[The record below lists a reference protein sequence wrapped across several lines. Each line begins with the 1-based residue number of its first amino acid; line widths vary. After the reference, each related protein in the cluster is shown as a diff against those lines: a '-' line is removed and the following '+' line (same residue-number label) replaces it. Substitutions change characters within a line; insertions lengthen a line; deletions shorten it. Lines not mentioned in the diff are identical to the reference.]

1 MANTWNVVSQSP
13 VEENLVGVAPEIT
26 VTPTTQWNV
35 VKEEVPTPTSSQWN
49 VVKEEPTQPE
59 TNLVKGVGGEALAAA
74 NLIAET
80 PQFVGS
86 AINTFLDAGYQAF
99 ESTLKGAPRID
110 WGKARENANSSVRML
125 NFEDEFKSFADAIG
139 LGSEY
144 ENSKINQGLQTL
156 GEKIDWVAEKGES
169 NFGIPKEGTKAVI
182 DTAMIVGIPGLGKVK
197 DVAYEKLTTPSAKE
211 QVKYETTTKAQLG
224 YTPQWRVDPKKT
236 ASEQL
241 NKEIIGDIT
250 VPKQATDAK
259 ELADSLYTLTDIKKA
274 DETIIAQ
281 LEKEYNARGITPN
294 LKEKFRRY
302 TEQTALGNE
311 QISSSIRQLEKE
323 IKSIHQENAGY
334 FQDADLRSAINP
346 NGTTSWKDFGFKKEV
361 LDNKKRIDNL
371 NLEIE
376 KEKQKY
382 KQREELTPEEQQIY
396 NETVGPQLAKITDLN
411 RYLHDEGLVPKVELD
426 PAKVGGYAPR
436 YGMPEKKSP
445 WQYIKDKLAGDQY
458 GLNQDFA
465 TAVLPSAAKE
475 RAIFAHELPDGTRK
489 IISFKD
495 NSIIRWENGTPK
507 QYMTKPADVDL
518 KAGDQ
523 LGRGTIKEATLD
535 EVELNTPYR
544 YSRNLSAVTGTRL
557 TELRDLARVNEWIKQ
572 FKNSDYFK
580 QVAHEIKPG
589 VNAPQGFVR
598 PENLDKMPQLNNY
611 VFEPRVAEILE
622 DFNKTWKPNFL
633 TEVSNGL
640 VKNMMVNPLPHMH
653 NELVHWFIN
662 RGASGI
668 LTPKG
673 ILQFA
678 ETLPK
683 AIMEVTNRGPLFRE
697 IMRQGGSIMSANVRN
712 NILLDK
718 AFKENL
724 NITSKDPRFVEYAK
738 RLGRSPLDLYEG
750 ISKFSNKSMWTVRDI
765 LYTQLVMETMS
776 KGKVDLPTAIK
787 AVERHMPS
795 YRLPSRVG
803 EKVLGAQVSR
813 MTSKMLQNPS
823 FVIFARYKHGM
834 LSSLLNTSK
843 DLLMLDP
850 KVKKS
855 KQFKEGTDAA
865 LATAIAIGAVY
876 PLIDS
881 FAQALTGDQDS
892 KVRRAGVLHLFD
904 AIGEVSAS
912 KKDPYTLLSAV
923 ITFNP
928 TLQAAFQL
936 AANYELYNR
945 RNIYNV
951 EDDWDLIATDIGKYT
966 LKTIPQAG
974 ETMRVTSEFGGGF
987 KQWLAKQFDIKTKS
1001 FEQKAREEEQVE
1013 RRKAAA
1019 ENRKWGGE

>member
-26 VTPTTQWNV
+26 VTPT
-35 VKEEVPTPTSSQWN
+35 SQWN
-49 VVKEEPTQPE
+49 VVKEEPAQPE
-59 TNLVKGVGGEALAAA
+59 TNIVKGVGGEALAAV

-80 PQFVGS
+80 PQFIGS
-86 AINTFLDAGYQAF
+86 AINTFLDATYQGF
-99 ESTLKGAPRID
+99 ESSLKGTPRID

-125 NFEDEFKSFADAIG
+125 NFEDEFKGFADAIG

-156 GEKIDWVAEKGES
+156 GEKIDWVAEKGETK
-169 NFGIPKEGTKAVI
+169 FGIPKEGTKLVI
-182 DTAMIVGIPGLGKVK
+182 DTAMIIGIPGVGKVK
-197 DVAYEKLTTPSAKE
+197 DVVYDKLTTPSAKE
-211 QVKYETTTKAQLG
+211 QIKYETTTKADLG
-224 YTPQWRVDPKKT
+224 YTSQWKVDPKKT

-241 NKEIIGDIT
+241 NKEIVGELTI
-250 VPKQATDAK
+250 PKSATSSK

-274 DETIIAQ
+274 DETIVAR
-281 LEKEYNARGITPN
+281 LEKEFNKLGINPA

-323 IKSIHQENAGY
+323 IKGVHQENAAY
-334 FQDADLRSAINP
+334 FQDSNLRSAVNP
-346 NGTTSWKDFGFKKEV
+346 NGTTLWKDFGFKKEV

-382 KQREELTPEEQQIY
+382 KQREELTLEEQQMY
-396 NETVGPQLAKITDLN
+396 NQTVGPQLAKITDLN
-411 RYLHDEGLVPKVELD
+411 RYLHDEGLVPKIELD
-426 PAKVGGYAPR
+426 PTKVGGYAPR
-436 YGMPEKKSP
+436 YGMPEKKSA
-445 WQYIKDKLAGDQY
+445 WQYIKDKLAGDKY

-465 TAVLPSAAKE
+465 TALLPSAAKE
-475 RAIFAHELPDGTRK
+475 RAIFAHEFPDGTRN
-489 IISFKD
+489 IVSFKGD
-495 NSIIRWENGTPK
+495 SIVKWEKGTPK
-507 QYMTKPADVDL
+507 QYMQRAGEEL
-518 KAGDQ
+518 KAGDK
-523 LGRGTIKEATLD
+523 LGRGTLKEATLD
-535 EVELNTPYR
+535 EIELNTPYR

-580 QVAHEIKPG
+580 EVAHEIKPG

-598 PENLDKMPQLNNY
+598 PENLEKFPQLNNY
-611 VFEPRVAEILE
+611 VFEPRVAEILS
-622 DFNKTWKPNFL
+622 DFNKTWQPNFL
-633 TEVSNGL
+633 TEASNGL
-640 VKNMMVNPLPHMH
+640 VKNMMLNPLPHMH

-683 AIMEVTNRGPLFRE
+683 AVMEVMDRGPMFRE
-697 IMRQGGSIMSANVRN
+697 IMRQGGSVMSANVRN
-712 NILLDK
+712 NALLDK

-724 NITSKDPRFVEYAK
+724 TLTSKDPKFVEYAK

-765 LYTQLVMETMS
+765 LYTQLVMETMT

-787 AVERHMPS
+787 SVERHMPS

-803 EKVLGAQVSR
+803 EKILGAQVSR
-813 MTSKMLQNPS
+813 MTAKVLQNPS

-876 PLIDS
+876 PLLDS

-904 AIGEVSAS
+904 AVGEISKS
-912 KKDPYTLLSAV
+912 KKDPYSLLSAV

-928 TLQAAFQL
+928 TLQALFQL

-951 EDDWDLIATDIGKYT
+951 EDDWDLIATDVGKYL
-966 LKTIPQAG
+966 LKTVPQAG
-974 ETMRVTSEFGGGF
+974 ETLRATSEFGGGF
-987 KQWLAKQFDIKTKS
+987 KQWLAKQFDVKTKT
-1001 FEQKAREEEQVE
+1001 FEQKAREEDQVE
-1013 RRKAAA
+1013 RRKSAA
-1019 ENRKWGGE
+1019 ENRKWGGQ

>member
-1 MANTWNVVSQSP
+1 MANTWNIVSQSP
-13 VEENLVGVAPEIT
+13 VEEQLVGVAPEIT

-35 VKEEVPTPTSSQWN
+35 VKEEIPTPTSSQWN

-74 NLIAET
+74 NIIVET
-80 PQFVGS
+80 PHFVGS
-86 AINTFLDAGYQAF
+86 AINTFLDATYQAF

-110 WGKARENANSSVRML
+110 WGKARQNANSSVRML
-125 NFEDEFKSFADAIG
+125 DFEEEFKNFTNAIG

-144 ENSKINQGLQTL
+144 ENAKINKGLQTL
-156 GEKIDWVAEKGES
+156 GEKIDWIADKGES
-169 NFGIPKEGTKAVI
+169 NFGIPKEGTKALI

-197 DVAYEKLTTPSAKE
+197 DIAYEKLTTPSAKE
-211 QVKYETTTKAQLG
+211 QIKYETTTKAEMG
-224 YTPQWRVDPKKT
+224 YAPQWKVDPKKT

-241 NKEIIGDIT
+241 NKEIVSEIK
-250 VPKQATDAK
+250 VPKQATTAS
-259 ELADSLYTLTDIKKA
+259 ELVDSIHTLTDIKKA
-274 DETIIAQ
+274 DETIVAQ
-281 LEKEYNARGITPN
+281 LEKEFNTRGITPD

-311 QISSSIRQLEKE
+311 QISSNVRQLEKE
-323 IKSIHQENAGY
+323 IKSIHQENAGF
-334 FQDADLRSAINP
+334 FQEADLRSSINP
-346 NGTTSWKDFGFKKEV
+346 NGTTLWKDFKFKKEI
-361 LDNKKRIDNL
+361 LDNKKRIDSL
-371 NLEIE
+371 ELEIE

-382 KQREELTPEEQQIY
+382 KQREELTPEEHQIY

-426 PAKVGGYAPR
+426 PNKVGGYAPR
-436 YGMPEKKSP
+436 YGMPEKKSA

-475 RAIFAHELPDGTRK
+475 RAIFAHELPDGTRN

-495 NSIIRWENGTPK
+495 DSIIRWENGTPK
-507 QYMTKPADVDL
+507 QYMKKLPDQDL
-518 KAGDQ
+518 RAGDQ

-557 TELRDLARVNEWIKQ
+557 TELRDLARVHEWIKQ

-580 QVAHEIKPG
+580 TVAHEIKPG
-589 VNAPQGFVR
+589 VDAPKGYIR
-598 PENLDKMPQLNNY
+598 PEHLEKMPQLNNY
-611 VFEPRVAEILE
+611 VFDPRVAEILE
-622 DFNKTWKPNFL
+622 DFNKTWQPNFL
-633 TEVSNGL
+633 TETSNAL
-640 VKNMMVNPLPHMH
+640 VKNMMLNPLKHMH
-653 NELVHWFIN
+653 NELIHWFIN
-662 RGASGI
+662 RGASGF

-683 AIMEVTNRGPLFRE
+683 AIDEVMNRGPVFRE
-697 IMRQGGSIMSANVRN
+697 IMNQGGSVMSANVRN
-712 NILLDK
+712 NALLDK

-724 NITSKDPRFVEYAK
+724 NIVSKDPRFVEYAK

-765 LYTQLVMETMS
+765 LYTQLVLETMN
-776 KGKVDLPTAIK
+776 KGKVDMATAIK
-787 AVERHMPS
+787 SVERHMPS
-795 YRLPSRVG
+795 YRLPSRIG
-803 EKVLGAQVSR
+803 EKVLGANVSR
-813 MTSKMLQNPS
+813 LASKMLQNPS

-855 KQFKEGTDAA
+855 KQFKEGADSA
-865 LATAIAIGAVY
+865 LAMAIAIGGVY
-876 PLIDS
+876 ALLDS
-881 FAQALTGDQDS
+881 FAQALTGDQDA

-904 AIGEVSAS
+904 AVGEISNS
-912 KKDPYTLLSAV
+912 KKDPYSLLSAI

-928 TLQAAFQL
+928 TLQALFQL

-951 EDDWDLIATDIGKYT
+951 EDDWDLIATDVGKYT
-966 LKTIPQAG
+966 LKTVPMAG
-974 ETMRVTSEFGGGF
+974 ETLQVGSEYGGGF
-987 KQWLAKQFDIKTKS
+987 KQWLAKQFDIKTKT
-1001 FEQKAREEEQVE
+1001 FEQKTREEEQVE
-1013 RRKAAA
+1013 RRKSAA
-1019 ENRKWGGE
+1019 ENRKWGGD

>member
-1 MANTWNVVSQSP
+1 MAETWKVVSEYP
-13 VEENLVGVAPEIT
+13 IEEPLVGIAPEVT
-26 VTPTTQWNV
+26 VTPSTTTQW
-35 VKEEVPTPTSSQWN
+35 K
-49 VVKEEPTQPE
+49 VVKEEPITPE
-59 TNLVKGVGGEALAAA
+59 TNVVKGVGGEALAAA

-80 PQFVGS
+80 PQFIGS
-86 AINTFLDAGYQAF
+86 AINTFLDAGYQAVK
-99 ESTLKGAPRID
+99 STIEGAPRID
-110 WGKARENANSSVRML
+110 WGKARENANSSVKML
-125 NFEDEFKSFADAIG
+125 NFENEFKGFADAVG

-144 ENSKINQGLQTL
+144 ENAKINKGLQTL
-156 GEKIDWVAEKGES
+156 GEKIDWVADKGES
-169 NFGIPKEGTKAVI
+169 KFGIPKEGTKAII

-197 DVAYEKLTTPSAKE
+197 DTIYDRVTTPSAKE
-211 QVKYETTTKAQLG
+211 QVKYETTVKPKLG
-224 YTPQWRVDPKKT
+224 YESQWKIDPKKT
-236 ASEQL
+236 ATEDLNNEIVGQL
-241 NKEIIGDIT
+241 T
-250 VPKQATDAK
+250 LPKPANTSA
-259 ELADSLYTLTDIKKA
+259 ELADSLYTLSDIKKS
-274 DETIIAQ
+274 DETIVAQ
-281 LEKEYNARGITPN
+281 LEKEYNKLGVTPE

-311 QISSSIRQLEKE
+311 QISSNIRQIEKE

-334 FQDADLRSAINP
+334 FQDSDLRSAVNP
-346 NGTTSWKDFGFKKEV
+346 NGTTLWKDFGFKKEV
-361 LDNKKRIDNL
+361 LDNKKRIDDL
-371 NLEIE
+371 NLDIE

-382 KQREELTPEEQQIY
+382 KQREELSPEEQDLY
-396 NETVGPQLAKITDLN
+396 NKTVGPQLAKITDLN

-426 PAKVGGYAPR
+426 PNKVGGYAPR
-436 YGMPEKKSP
+436 YGMPERKSA
-445 WQYIKDKLAGDQY
+445 WEYIKDKLAGDKY

-465 TAVLPSAAKE
+465 TANLPPAAKE
-475 RAIFAHELPDGTRK
+475 RAIFVHELSDGTRNV
-489 IISFKD
+489 ISFKGD
-495 NSIIRWENGTPK
+495 SIVKWENGTPK
-507 QYMTKPADVDL
+507 QYMQKLGQDL
-518 KAGDQ
+518 KAGDD

-535 EVELNTPYR
+535 EIEANTPYR

-580 QVAHEIKPG
+580 EVAHEIKPG
-589 VNAPQGFVR
+589 SPAPEGFVR
-598 PENLDKMPQLNNY
+598 PENLDKMPQLHNY
-611 VFEPRVAEILE
+611 VFEPRVAEVLE

-633 TEVSNGL
+633 TEASNGL
-640 VKNMMVNPLPHMH
+640 VKNMMLNPLPHMH

-668 LTPKG
+668 STPKG

-678 ETLPK
+678 QTLPK
-683 AIMEVTNRGPLFRE
+683 AISEVVNRGPIFRE
-697 IMRQGGSIMSANVRN
+697 IMRQGGSVMSANVRN
-712 NILLDK
+712 NALLDK

-787 AVERHMPS
+787 SVERHMPS

-813 MTSKMLQNPS
+813 MASKMLQNPS
-823 FVIFARYKHGM
+823 FVIFSRYKHGM

-850 KVKKS
+850 TVKKS
-855 KQFKEGTDAA
+855 KQFREGADAA
-865 LATAIAIGAVY
+865 LATAIAIGAIY
-876 PLIDS
+876 PLLDS

-912 KKDPYTLLSAV
+912 KKDPYTLLSAIV
-923 ITFNP
+923 TFNP
-928 TLQAAFQL
+928 TLQALFQL

-951 EDDWDLIATDIGKYT
+951 EDDWDVIATDIGKYI
-966 LKTIPQAG
+966 LKTVPMAG
-974 ETMRVTSEFGGGF
+974 ETMRVSSEFGGGL
-987 KQWLAKQFDIKTKS
+987 KQWLAKQLDIKTKT
-1001 FEQKAREEEQVE
+1001 FEQKAREEDQIE

-1019 ENRKWGGE
+1019 ENRKWGS

>member
-13 VEENLVGVAPEIT
+13 VEENLVGVAPEIN
-26 VTPTTQWNV
+26 VTPT
-35 VKEEVPTPTSSQWN
+35 SQWN
-49 VVKEEPTQPE
+49 VVKEEPAQPE

-80 PQFVGS
+80 PQFIGS
-86 AINTFLDAGYQAF
+86 AINTFLDATYQGF
-99 ESTLKGAPRID
+99 ESSLKGAPRID

-125 NFEDEFKSFADAIG
+125 NFEDEFKGFADAIG

-156 GEKIDWVAEKGES
+156 GEKIDWVAEKGETK
-169 NFGIPKEGTKAVI
+169 FGIPKEGTKLVI
-182 DTAMIVGIPGLGKVK
+182 DTAMIVGIPGVSKVK
-197 DVAYEKLTTPSAKE
+197 DSVYDRLTTPSAKE
-211 QVKYETTTKAQLG
+211 QIKYETTTKTKLG
-224 YTPQWRVDPKKT
+224 YDPQWRIDPKKT

-241 NKEIIGDIT
+241 NKEIIGELT
-250 VPKQATDAK
+250 VPKSATSSK

-274 DETIIAQ
+274 DETIVAQ
-281 LEKEYNARGITPN
+281 LEKEYNKLGINPA

-311 QISSSIRQLEKE
+311 QISSSIRQIEKE
-323 IKSIHQENAGY
+323 IKNIHQENAGY
-334 FQDADLRSAINP
+334 FQESNLRSAVNP
-346 NGTTSWKDFGFKKEV
+346 NGTTLWKDFGFKKEV

-382 KQREELTPEEQQIY
+382 KQREELTLEEQQMY
-396 NETVGPQLAKITDLN
+396 NQTVGPQLAKITDLN
-411 RYLHDEGLVPKVELD
+411 RYLHDEGLVPKIELD
-426 PAKVGGYAPR
+426 PTKVGGYAPR
-436 YGMPEKKSP
+436 YGMPEKKSA
-445 WQYIKDKLAGDQY
+445 WEYIKSKLSGDKY

-465 TAVLPSAAKE
+465 TALLPSAAKE
-475 RAIFAHELPDGTRK
+475 RAIFAHELPDGTRN
-489 IISFKD
+489 IVSFKGD
-495 NSIIRWENGTPK
+495 SIVKWENGAPK
-507 QYMTKPADVDL
+507 QYMQRAGEEL
-518 KAGDQ
+518 KAGDK
-523 LGRGTIKEATLD
+523 LGRGTLKEATLD
-535 EVELNTPYR
+535 EIELNTPYR

-580 QVAHEIKPG
+580 EVAHEIKAG

-598 PENLDKMPQLNNY
+598 PENLEKFPQLNNY
-611 VFEPRVAEILE
+611 VFEPRVAEIIS
-622 DFNKTWKPNFL
+622 DFNKNWQPNFL

-640 VKNMMVNPLPHMH
+640 VKNMMINPIPHMH

-668 LTPKG
+668 ATPKG
-673 ILQFA
+673 IMDFA
-678 ETLPK
+678 TTLPK

-697 IMRQGGSIMSANVRN
+697 IMRQGGSVMSANVRN

-765 LYTQLVMETMS
+765 LYTQLVMETMG

-787 AVERHMPS
+787 SVERHMPS

-803 EKVLGAQVSR
+803 EKILGAQVSR

-855 KQFKEGTDAA
+855 KQFKEGADAA

-876 PLIDS
+876 PLLDS

-904 AIGEVSAS
+904 AVGEISAS
-912 KKDPYTLLSAV
+912 KKDPYSLLSAV

-928 TLQAAFQL
+928 TLQALFQL

-951 EDDWDLIATDIGKYT
+951 EDDWDLIATDVGKYT

-987 KQWLAKQFDIKTKS
+987 KQWLSKQFDIKTKS
-1001 FEQKAREEEQVE
+1001 FEQKTREEEQVE
-1013 RRKAAA
+1013 RRKSAA
-1019 ENRKWGGE
+1019 ENRKWGGD